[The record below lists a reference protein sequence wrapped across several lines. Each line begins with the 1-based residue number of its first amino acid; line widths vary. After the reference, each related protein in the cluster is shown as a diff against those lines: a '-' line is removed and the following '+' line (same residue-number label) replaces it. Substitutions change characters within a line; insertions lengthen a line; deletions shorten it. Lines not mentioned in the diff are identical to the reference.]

1 MAPIAGHRSAIK
13 TVGTS
18 TAMTNEACTMV
29 SSTVYRI
36 TSTSRRVLDPTV
48 AVTVNDNGSPV
59 AAANVTI
66 DYLFGTVTRTGGSF
80 TGPVTVTANYLP
92 LLDVAEG
99 VAWSVSMTRTELD
112 KTVFG
117 NTDKAYLLGLKTAEG
132 TFELLDLPST
142 DLDAGGGTVKLEE
155 VFGNDTAKLLEVT
168 LNPDGTPVYWRG
180 WVRWAGIDLSAP
192 LDELVKASHKWRAT
206 SFQGS
211 GQSEYA
217 SFGVG

>member
-1 MAPIAGHRSAIK
+1 MAIAGHRSAIK

-18 TAMTNEACTMV
+18 TAMTNEACTSI

-66 DYLFGTVTRTGGSF
+66 DYLFGKVTRTGGTF

-99 VAWSVSMTRTELD
+99 VAWSVAMSRTELD
-112 KTVFG
+112 KTVMG
-117 NTDKAYLLGLKTAEG
+117 NTDKAFLLGLGTAEG
-132 TFELLDLPST
+132 TIELLDLPTS
-142 DLDAGGGTVKLEE
+142 DLDAGAGSVKLEDI
-155 VFGNDTAKLLEVT
+155 FSNDTPKLLELT
-168 LNPDGTPVYWRG
+168 INPDGTPVYWRG

-192 LDELVKASHKWRAT
+192 LDELVKAAHKWRAT
-206 SFQGS
+206 SFLGS
-211 GQSEYA
+211 GQTEFA
-217 SFGVG
+217 SFGIG

>member
-1 MAPIAGHRSAIK
+1 MAIAGHRSAIK

-18 TAMTNEACTMV
+18 TAMTSEACTSL
-29 SSTVYRI
+29 SSAVYQI

-66 DYLFGTVTRTGGSF
+66 DYLFGVVTRTGGSF

-99 VAWSVSMTRTELD
+99 VAWSVNMSRTELD
-112 KTVFG
+112 KTKMG
-117 NTDKAYLLGLKTAEG
+117 DTDKQFLLGLKTAEG
-132 TFELLDLPST
+132 TLELLDLPTT
-142 DLDAGGGTVKLEE
+142 DLDAGAGSVKLEDILA
-155 VFGNDTAKLLEVT
+155 NDTAKLLEVT

-180 WVRWAGIDLSAP
+180 WVRWTGIDLSAP
-192 LDELVKASHKWRAT
+192 LDELVKAAHKWRGT

-211 GQSEYA
+211 GQDEFA